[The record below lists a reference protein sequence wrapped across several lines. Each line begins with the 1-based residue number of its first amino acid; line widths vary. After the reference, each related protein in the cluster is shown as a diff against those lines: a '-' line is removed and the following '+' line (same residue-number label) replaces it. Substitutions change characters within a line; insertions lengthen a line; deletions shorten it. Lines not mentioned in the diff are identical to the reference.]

1 MILVTGGLASGEH
14 TFVRGLGYDEAQIAD
29 GALDDSPVVLNAQEL
44 VRDMSGGK
52 DADLATLVEQLAAKD
67 VVACVEMGSGVVPLD
82 RSERDWRDR
91 AGALAC
97 ALAARADAVVRM
109 TCGVPVAIKG
119 TCPPEGGA
127 TLSRSDSPRFVG
139 SATGASES
147 LRNSLGEGSPAPQ
160 AADAGTRLV
169 STAPSDELQ
178 GNASSDD
185 ERSEVKPKEARD
197 FGSSRRRVEQ
207 SSSVDEAQ
215 EGIELVIMRHGA
227 TKGNE
232 ERRYVGA
239 LDHPLSPLGCAQ
251 AVAAGIHPEI
261 DRVYVTTLVR
271 SQQTAAICFPCAQQ
285 VIVDGLQEMNFGVF
299 AGRSADEMVDDA
311 DYRAWVDG
319 NCEGQCPEGESRAQA
334 SNRICRALGKLVVNA
349 QKAGE
354 KRVILVAHGGTLMA
368 AFDRHSVDY
377 PDRDYFSWN
386 TGNCQGYVA
395 HALVTK
401 GGTFTLDNCRHFEN
415 LDFLGA

>member
-1 MILVTGGLASGEH
+1 MIFVTGGLASGKH

-147 LRNSLGEGSPAPQ
+147 LRNSLGEHRP
-160 AADAGTRLV
+160 V
-169 STAPSDELQ
+169 
-178 GNASSDD
+178 
-185 ERSEVKPKEARD
+185 
-197 FGSSRRRVEQ
+197 
-207 SSSVDEAQ
+207 
-215 EGIELVIMRHGA
+215 
-227 TKGNE
+227 
-232 ERRYVGA
+232 
-239 LDHPLSPLGCAQ
+239 
-251 AVAAGIHPEI
+251 
-261 DRVYVTTLVR
+261 
-271 SQQTAAICFPCAQQ
+271 
-285 VIVDGLQEMNFGVF
+285 
-299 AGRSADEMVDDA
+299 
-311 DYRAWVDG
+311 
-319 NCEGQCPEGESRAQA
+319 
-334 SNRICRALGKLVVNA
+334 
-349 QKAGE
+349 
-354 KRVILVAHGGTLMA
+354 
-368 AFDRHSVDY
+368 
-377 PDRDYFSWN
+377 
-386 TGNCQGYVA
+386 
-395 HALVTK
+395 
-401 GGTFTLDNCRHFEN
+401 
-415 LDFLGA
+415 